1 MRDAIVLSG
10 WRWEACNV
18 PERIALALAY
28 AGSRVL
34 YCENPVSFIRE
45 ARPLS
50 ELATGIFGFRPKFLS
65 HRLNRFP
72 IFLQTQSM
80 ALADQILR
88 EAATLKLKDPLVF
101 YPHGD
106 YCLGL
111 SREFKRRGLP
121 LIHVCMDYELAMQ
134 MEHVKESDLTLAI
147 PQAAFQ
153 ELKQRFGKRIHMLPQ
168 ISTIKNGNT
177 HNSVRDAAEVSKIPR
192 PRLGYVGN
200 LVGRASVP
208 LLRDLLLKHPQWHFV
223 SFGTKKWLPLSNE
236 HVLPWCTQEQLQKVL
251 TGLDVGLMPYDCAN
265 PYNLHCVPL
274 KLFDYFALGMPVVS
288 TPIVAIREYDGLVY
302 TGETAEQLA
311 DAISQA
317 LKEGSDSVKKEKRM
331 AVARE
336 HSIEKISEI
345 LREILDGS
353 LPEDRRSDLST
364 RSV

>member
-1 MRDAIVLSG
+1 VRDAIVLSG
-10 WRWEACNV
+10 WRWETCNV

-72 IFLQTQSM
+72 LFLQTQSV
-80 ALADQILR
+80 ALANQILN
-88 EAATLKLKDPLVF
+88 EAATLKLNDPLVF

-111 SREFKRRGLP
+111 SREFKKRGLP
-121 LIHVCMDYELAMQ
+121 LIHICMDYEPAIQ
-134 MEHVKESDLTLAI
+134 MEHVKVSDLTLAI

-153 ELKQRFGKRIHMLPQ
+153 ELKERFGERIRMLPQ
-168 ISTIKNGNT
+168 ISTINNGNA
-177 HNSVRDAAEVSKIPR
+177 HSSVRHSSEFSKIPR

-200 LVGRASVP
+200 LVGRASLP
-208 LLRDLLLKHPQWHFV
+208 LLLDLLLNHPEWHFV

-236 HVLPWCTQEQLQKVL
+236 HVLPWCTQEELQKIL
-251 TGLDVGLMPYDCAN
+251 AGLDVGLMPYDCAN

-274 KLFDYFALGMPVVS
+274 KLFDYFGFGMPVVT
-288 TPIVAIREYDGLVY
+288 TPIIAVREFGDLVY

-311 DAISQA
+311 NAISEA
-317 LKEGSDSVKKEKRM
+317 LKEAGDSVKRAKRM

-336 HSIEKISEI
+336 HSIEKVSEV
-345 LREILDGS
+345 LREILDER
-353 LPEDRRSDLST
+353 LPEDRR
-364 RSV
+364 

>member
-10 WRWEACNV
+10 WRWDTCNV
-18 PERIALALAY
+18 PERIGLALAH

-45 ARPLS
+45 ARPLT
-50 ELATGIFGFRPKFLS
+50 ELAKGIFGFRPKFLS

-72 IFLQTQSM
+72 IFLKTQSVT
-80 ALADQILR
+80 LADQILS
-88 EAATLKLKDPLVF
+88 EAATLKLKDPLVL

-111 SREFKRRGLP
+111 SREFKKRGLP
-121 LIHVCMDYELAMQ
+121 LIHICMDYELAIQ
-134 MEHVKESDLTLAI
+134 VEHVKQSDLTLAI
-147 PQAAFQ
+147 PRAAFQ
-153 ELKQRFGKRIHMLPQ
+153 ELKDRFGERIRMLPQ
-168 ISTIKNGNT
+168 ISMTNNGNAQ
-177 HNSVRDAAEVSKIPR
+177 NSARGSAEFSKIPR

-200 LVGRASVP
+200 LVGRASLP
-208 LLRDLLLKHPQWHFV
+208 LLRDLLANHPEWHFV
-223 SFGTKKWLPLSNE
+223 SFGTRKWLPLPNE
-236 HVLPWCTQEQLQKVL
+236 HVLPWRTKEDLQKVFA
-251 TGLDVGLMPYDCAN
+251 GLDVGLMPYDCGN

-288 TPIVAIREYDGLVY
+288 TPIVAIREYGDLVY

-317 LKEGSDSVKKEKRM
+317 LEEADDSPKKAKRM

-336 HSIEKISEI
+336 HSIEKVSEV
-345 LREILDGS
+345 LRKILDEC
-353 LPEDRRSDLST
+353 LPQIAVQT
-364 RSV
+364 

>member
-1 MRDAIVLSG
+1 MRDVIVLSG
-10 WRWEACNV
+10 WRWETCNV

-45 ARPLS
+45 ARPPT
-50 ELATGIFGFRPKFLS
+50 ELAKGIFAFRPKFLS

-72 IFLQTQSM
+72 IFLQMQSV
-80 ALADQILR
+80 ALANQILS
-88 EAATLKLKDPLVF
+88 EAATLKFKDPLVF

-111 SREFKRRGLP
+111 SREFKKRGLP
-121 LIHVCMDYELAMQ
+121 LIHICMDYELPIQ

-153 ELKQRFGKRIHMLPQ
+153 ELKELFGERIRMLPQ
-168 ISTIKNGNT
+168 ISTINNGKA
-177 HNSVRDAAEVSKIPR
+177 HSSVRDSAELSRIPR

-208 LLRDLLLKHPQWHFV
+208 LLRDLLSEHPEWHFV
-223 SFGTKKWLPLSNE
+223 SFGTKKWLPLRNE
-236 HVLPWCTQEQLQKVL
+236 HVLPWCTQEELQEVL
-251 TGLDVGLMPYDCAN
+251 AGLDVGLMPYDCAN

-288 TPIVAIREYDGLVY
+288 TPIVAIREYDDLVY
-302 TGETAEQLA
+302 TGETPEQLA
-311 DAISQA
+311 AAILLA
-317 LKEGSDSVKKEKRM
+317 LEEAEDSPKKAKRIT
-331 AVARE
+331 VARE

-345 LREILDGS
+345 LRGILDGYAA
-353 LPEDRRSDLST
+353 
-364 RSV
+364 